1 MLCDYTLATQQRTI
15 SLIPEQGSLLGV
27 IGIAIRKTKI
37 HIVTLSFSR
46 EEGEIKTFPVS
57 KKYQE

>member
-57 KKYQE
+57 

>member
-37 HIVTLSFSR
+37 HIVTLSLSR
-46 EEGEIKTFPVS
+46 EEDKIKTFPVS
-57 KKYQE
+57 QKYQE